1 MSERLWNILLDSF
14 WKIFLPGLKVTIPL
28 TVISFSI
35 ALVIATAMAMVQFAN
50 IKGLRQI
57 ARFYIWIF
65 RGTPLLVQLFV
76 VFYGLPRAG
85 ILIDPFPAAVLVFSL
100 NEGAYSAETMRAA
113 LEAVPAGQLEAGYCV
128 GMSYLQIMR
137 RIILPQAMRTA
148 FPPLSNSLIAMVK
161 DTSLAANI
169 TVTEMFMVTQ
179 RIVACTHEPLA
190 LYIEVGLIYL
200 LFSTVLTKLQGIG
213 EKKLSTYQKKGE

>member
-85 ILIDPFPAAVLVFSL
+85 ILIDPFPAAE
-100 NEGAYSAETMRAA
+100 NYPSAGDAHRFPAA
-113 LEAVPAGQLEAGYCV
+113 FQLSDRHGKGY
-128 GMSYLQIMR
+128 
-137 RIILPQAMRTA
+137 
-148 FPPLSNSLIAMVK
+148 FPCRKYHRNGDVYGN
-161 DTSLAANI
+161 AADCS
-169 TVTEMFMVTQ
+169 
-179 RIVACTHEPLA
+179 AHP
-190 LYIEVGLIYL
+190 
-200 LFSTVLTKLQGIG
+200 
-213 EKKLSTYQKKGE
+213 

>member
-113 LEAVPAGQLEAGYCV
+113 LEAVPGRPARSRLLCRHVVSADHAENYPSAGDAH
-128 GMSYLQIMR
+128 R
-137 RIILPQAMRTA
+137 
-148 FPPLSNSLIAMVK
+148 FPGRFPTL
-161 DTSLAANI
+161 
-169 TVTEMFMVTQ
+169 
-179 RIVACTHEPLA
+179 
-190 LYIEVGLIYL
+190 
-200 LFSTVLTKLQGIG
+200 
-213 EKKLSTYQKKGE
+213 